1 MKRLSPESFLTK
13 PFSAAAASALLPRE
27 SRPICSN
34 ETRKEI
40 IMKTEPKFYIHKD
53 TGLIFEAITSSGTA
67 DPLNICHAL
76 TELKPNTS
84 EGATEKHL
92 PVITKEGQ
100 HITVSVGSILHPMS
114 AEHSITWIYLLT
126 RDGCQRVSLSP
137 DREPTAHF
145 LLQDGDQPIA
155 AYAYCNLH
163 GFWKTDFPS

>member
-1 MKRLSPESFLTK
+1 
-13 PFSAAAASALLPRE
+13 
-27 SRPICSN
+27 
-34 ETRKEI
+34 
-40 IMKTEPKFYIHKD
+40 MKTEPKFYIHKD

-114 AEHSITWIYLLT
+114 AEHSITWI
-126 RDGCQRVSLSP
+126 SLYAAKAPGLASP
-137 DREPTAHF
+137 QDTAYF
-145 LLQDGDQPIA
+145 RKISSVR
-155 AYAYCNLH
+155 
-163 GFWKTDFPS
+163 FPGTY